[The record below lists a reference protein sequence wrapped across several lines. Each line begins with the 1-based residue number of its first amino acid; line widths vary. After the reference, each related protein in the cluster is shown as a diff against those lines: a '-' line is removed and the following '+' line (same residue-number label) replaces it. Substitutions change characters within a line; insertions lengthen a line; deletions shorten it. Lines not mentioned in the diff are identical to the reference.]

1 MENKLQ
7 KPYLRDYNFLKKQG
21 LWQVHYQILQITL
34 LKEFLK
40 LNVNVNMVIKNA
52 KRVKLNIKIMN
63 AISNLQIL
71 KMI

>member
-1 MENKLQ
+1 MEKKLQ
-7 KPYLRDYNFLKKQG
+7 KPYLRDYNFLKTLG